1 MTMSAIAPPTL
12 AWTGVAA
19 LAAGWLGTI
28 VVRALALRLG
38 FVNHPNPLIPQHT
51 RPVAYLG
58 GVGVAIGIA
67 VGLAT
72 FDRLGGSV
80 PGWALL
86 VPALLF
92 LALGV
97 ADDLV
102 VMSAAQKFGLQA
114 LVAALAVGG
123 GVTAPFTGGAPLD
136 AAISWLWVV
145 TLVNAFN
152 LTDVCDGL
160 LASLGVVAFAAL
172 ALLDPARAGWAIAV
186 AAACLGFLF
195 LNRPPARIFLGDA
208 GSHLLGFLAAA
219 FSLEATRGAAQP
231 VPVLAAALWILG
243 VPLFELAFLIAVRSR
258 RGVAWW
264 RGSPDHFS
272 LRLQAAG
279 FTRGHTDL
287 IACAVAGAWAAC
299 GLALPDRG
307 AAGAAALAAG
317 VASSACGAAFYLL
330 RHPVK
335 PHPRPGGTAASSSD
349 VSISRDAPVAS

>member
-1 MTMSAIAPPTL
+1 MSAIAPPTL

-19 LAAGWLGTI
+19 LVAGWLGTFG
-28 VVRALALRLG
+28 VRALALRLG
-38 FVNHPNPLIPQHT
+38 IVNHPNPLIPQHT

-67 VGLAT
+67 FGLVTLAV
-72 FDRLGGSV
+72 LGGSL
-80 PGWALL
+80 PGWTLM

-92 LALGV
+92 LAIGV
-97 ADDLV
+97 VDDLIAL
-102 VMSAAQKFGLQA
+102 SAAQKFGLQA
-114 LVAALAVGG
+114 LAAALAVGG
-123 GVTAPFTGGAPLD
+123 GVAAPITGLGPLD
-136 AAISWLWVV
+136 AAISWLWLV

-160 LASLGVVAFAAL
+160 LASLCVVALAAL
-172 ALLDPARAGWAIAV
+172 AVLDPPHAGWAIGV

-208 GSHLLGFLAAA
+208 GSHLLGYLAAA
-219 FSLEATRGAAQP
+219 FSLEAARGAAHP
-231 VPVLAAALWILG
+231 APVLAAALWILG
-243 VPLFELAFLIAVRSR
+243 VPLFELTFLIAVRTR
-258 RGVAWW
+258 RGIAWW
-264 RGSPDHFS
+264 KGSPDHFS

-279 FTRGHTDL
+279 FTRGQTDL

-317 VASSACGAAFYLL
+317 VASSACGAALYLL

-335 PHPRPGGTAASSSD
+335 PHPRPGGPAASSSNVSVSRD
-349 VSISRDAPVAS
+349 VSVAS